1 MAQPFYNNNYFTTR
15 PNNIGW
21 APPSATYNEMTS
33 NAQTQGFQW
42 VQGEAAAKAY
52 PVAPGNKILLMDSEN
67 PVIYLK
73 SADMN
78 GRPLEM
84 EIYDLVKRNPDEV
97 KVEESQFVRAE
108 ELDEIIDRKISEAFK
123 RNRKQY
129 KKKEGDK

>member
-1 MAQPFYNNNYFTTR
+1 MAQPFYNNNYFVR
-15 PNNIGW
+15 PNTTGW
-21 APPSATYNEMTS
+21 APSSTFYNEMGT
-33 NAQTQGFQW
+33 NTAQTQGFQW

-84 EIYDLVKRNPDEV
+84 EIYDLVKRNPEEV

>member
-1 MAQPFYNNNYFTTR
+1 MAQPFYNNNYFIR
-15 PNNIGW
+15 PNTTGW
-21 APPSATYNEMTS
+21 APQSTTYNEMTS

-84 EIYDLVKRNPDEV
+84 EIYDLVKRDPGEA
-97 KVEESQFVRAE
+97 KVEESQFVRVE